1 MHIRSMRLLRAALA
15 IALVLMIATAP
26 AFASSTPVRL
36 NSSAKVY
43 QKASTSSRSVKAPKN
58 LKVTLKAYKNG
69 WGMIT
74 YKGHVGFIKLKYL
87 DRCSPLK
94 AYVKTSSAVYSGVG
108 SGKLGTAGRGAVV
121 YVLGINGSYAHIQNK
136 SGSRKGYIKA
146 SALSASKVKSSS
158 SSSSSSVPKSLRASG
173 SSNVEKVIYV
183 AQAMVGKPY
192 SENAKPPK
200 SFDCAR
206 LAYYCYNAVKKGT
219 LSGSSKSQGYADRY
233 ETISYG
239 DLKRGD
245 LVCFDTVSDSDKC
258 DHVGIYLGSG
268 YFIHASSSAGQV
280 ILSSLKSGYYKRT
293 FSWGKRIF

>member
-1 MHIRSMRLLRAALA
+1 MHIRSTRLLRAALA
-15 IALVLMIATAP
+15 IALALTIATAP
-26 AFASSTPVRL
+26 AFASSIPVRL
-36 NSSAKVY
+36 NSSARVY
-43 QKASTSSRSVKAPKN
+43 QKISASSRSVKVPKN

-74 YKGHVGFIKLKYL
+74 YKGHVGFIQLKYL
-87 DRCSPLK
+87 DRCKPLK

-108 SGKLGTAGRGAVV
+108 SGKLGTAGQGAVV
-121 YVLGINGSYAHIQNK
+121 YVLGINGKYAHIQNK

-146 SALSASKVKSSS
+146 SALSATKVNAGGSSAS
-158 SSSSSSVPKSLRASG
+158 AVPKSLRAG
-173 SSNVEKVIYV
+173 GGSNVEKVIYV
-183 AQAMVGKPY
+183 AQAMMGKPY
-192 SENAKPPK
+192 SEKAKPPK

-206 LAYYCYNAVKKGT
+206 LTYYCYNAVKKGS
-219 LSGSSKSQGYADRY
+219 LGGSSKSQGYDDRY
-233 ETISYG
+233 ATISYG